1 MKCVSL
7 SNKQCMTQPT
17 FINLHVNEY
26 SQGLLYCPFGIN
38 LRGCVGNC
46 NAHNEL
52 SDTDLSACVPERA

>member
-1 MKCVSL
+1 
-7 SNKQCMTQPT
+7 MTQPT